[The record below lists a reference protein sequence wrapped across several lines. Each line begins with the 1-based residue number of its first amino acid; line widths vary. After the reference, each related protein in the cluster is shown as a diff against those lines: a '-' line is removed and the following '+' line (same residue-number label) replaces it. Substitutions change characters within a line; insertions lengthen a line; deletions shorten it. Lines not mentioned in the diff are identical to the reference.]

1 MTKREISERLMSIYD
16 FLQMWGTG
24 LSQDD
29 PFEYAHSANAEEFFD
44 EANKVRSLIID
55 LTSEEP

>member
-1 MTKREISERLMSIYD
+1 MTKREMSERLLDIYD

-29 PFEYAHSANAEEFFD
+29 PFEYAHTANSEEFFD
-44 EANKVRSLIID
+44 EAKKVRSIILD
-55 LTSEEP
+55 LLEEDK

>member
-1 MTKREISERLMSIYD
+1 MTKREISERLLDIYD

-29 PFEYAHSANAEEFFD
+29 PFEYAHSANSEEFFD
-44 EANKVRSLIID
+44 EAKKVRSLILD
-55 LTSEEP
+55 LSEEEP